1 MIFRNPIRALPAR
14 ANSPSLVAT
23 GSQGAVVSQPPTNCQ
38 SKRALG
44 KAPLLLAGP
53 PTTGRCARR
62 GFTLIELL
70 TCIAIIGIMAASLI
84 PTTSSARNS
93 AKRAKTRGQF
103 AQWSAAIE
111 AFRQE
116 YGYYPTFEATGA
128 NANKVNGNTQG
139 NGNLQ
144 QVHRFYET
152 LVGTRR
158 DGQPLTGAATG
169 NPVPPL
175 GQNTRRIQFITFT
188 DADMVPAV
196 TNDPALT
203 PKRGLIRDAFD
214 NTDIAVLVD
223 RNLDGSIK
231 FSGTGGDGI
240 NTLPMVT
247 SSDGTR
253 LAPSSA
259 GTAADFP
266 PVAQG
271 GVRAGVVFY
280 SAPPGVR
287 TGDSSLLIMSWK

>member
-1 MIFRNPIRALPAR
+1 MLFRNTTLATPERAIPDA
-14 ANSPSLVAT
+14 PVAM
-23 GSQGAVVSQPPTNCQ
+23 GSQGAAVSQPPTNRQ

-44 KAPLLLAGP
+44 KAPLPLAGP
-53 PTTGRCARR
+53 LSTGSFATR

-70 TCIAIIGIMAASLI
+70 TVLAIIGILAAILI

-103 AQWSAAIE
+103 SQWSAAIE

-188 DADMVPAV
+188 EADMVPAI
-196 TNDPALT
+196 TSDPTLT

-223 RNLDGSIK
+223 RNLDGAIK

-247 SSDGTR
+247 SSEGTR

>member
-1 MIFRNPIRALPAR
+1 MGIRRAR
-14 ANSPSLVAT
+14 A
-23 GSQGAVVSQPPTNCQ
+23 
-38 SKRALG
+38 
-44 KAPLLLAGP
+44 
-53 PTTGRCARR
+53 
-62 GFTLIELL
+62 FTLIELL
-70 TCIAIIGIMAASLI
+70 AVVAIIGILAAILI

-93 AKRAKTRGQF
+93 AKKARTRGQF
-103 AQWSAAIE
+103 AQWGGAIE
-111 AFRQE
+111 AFRSE

-169 NPVPPL
+169 NPTPPL
-175 GQNTRRIQFITFT
+175 GQNPRRIQFITFT
-188 DADMVPAV
+188 EADMVPAQ
-196 TNDPALT
+196 TADATLT
-203 PKRGLIRDAFD
+203 TKRGLIRDAFN

-240 NTLPMVT
+240 NTLPQVT
-247 SSDGTR
+247 SLDGIR
-253 LAPSSA
+253 LVPSSA
-259 GTAADFP
+259 GTTADFP
-266 PVAQG
+266 TAAQG

-287 TGDSSLLIMSWK
+287 QTDSALLIMSWK